1 MTLQTPINEAARLR
15 PGRRAAE
22 PQPEEHQNEATKHYH
37 ARSTSHT
44 ASRSRPATS
53 ATSATRATSASGAR
67 GNRETCNT

>member
-37 ARSTSHT
+37 AGAAPHT
-44 ASRSRPATS
+44 APRSRP

-67 GNRETCNT
+67 GARNT